1 MVMNLFDDGVADEIA
16 LQKRRR
22 EGELSSSENNNV
34 VASTD
39 TQERFAG
46 GVDMSIDV
54 PDELERMR
62 KTITGLI
69 HEPDWWNLDRVI
81 EVADEFINTTRHT
94 KSVRYLVAILI
105 QGIAPPPFG
114 ARRFRAVEIRHLH
127 RLLPVRVPHRLE
139 TFSLSVAVRRLER
152 LLPVRVPPRV
162 GTFKRSPVA
171 VRRLLLLLPVLV
183 PQRPQSLATVEE
195 DSGAVRLSTLI
206 PIDVG
211 TFPALLSVPVKKLPE
226 SLSTIVTLAVWT
238 DATSRLDMR
247 RIVYTRYRKF
257 FT

>member
-114 ARRFRAVEIRHLH
+114 ARRAPHDTGQCLGHCRAGW
-127 RLLPVRVPHRLE
+127 
-139 TFSLSVAVRRLER
+139 
-152 LLPVRVPPRV
+152 PPRE
-162 GTFKRSPVA
+162 
-171 VRRLLLLLPVLV
+171 RRC
-183 PQRPQSLATVEE
+183 
-195 DSGAVRLSTLI
+195 
-206 PIDVG
+206 
-211 TFPALLSVPVKKLPE
+211 
-226 SLSTIVTLAVWT
+226 
-238 DATSRLDMR
+238 R
-247 RIVYTRYRKF
+247 RRRADRA
-257 FT
+257 